1 MKCIERIG
9 NDKELRDKL
18 IKNGLI
24 TAKERDWKNIEKEIV
39 ELYQ

>member
-1 MKCIERIG
+1 MKCIERVT

-18 IKNGLI
+18 INKGLE